1 MNKGKVELH
10 KYTKGKDAQVFEY
23 MIEQNNGSTSVDQ
36 LLTISSV
43 DGLFNPKWVA
53 KLALDDFPPQET
65 PKNAALKMADWLE
78 RLAAA
83 IRAGE
88 YQSLPRA
95 EFKDLDE

>member
-1 MNKGKVELH
+1 MNKGKVELT

-23 MIEQNNGSTSVDQ
+23 SIEHNNGSTSVEQ

-43 DGLFNPKWVA
+43 DGLIHSDWVA
-53 KLALDDFPPQET
+53 EIVFDDFPPQKT
-65 PKNAALKMADWLE
+65 PEDAALKMADWLE

-83 IRAGE
+83 MRAGE